1 MHSYFLSAAAVFICM
16 CKRVRVCLPVC
27 LVRPCVYLFM
37 NSDGVFVCTVPLFQQ
52 KMRRHLLGDSELAV
66 KKRERKCGGRRRKK
80 KRKEKKNP
88 GSPEIYLF
96 WLPASLKL
104 PVGDFKMAPLPA
116 TEWALP
122 CQNVFEWK
130 TQAEKFPPF
139 LSLPRCFFPLL
150 LPCSLFLHFPTPLL
164 SILQRAQKGHLIFSS
179 GAPLECCLF
188 SLSVCLS
195 LSLSLEHCQSSLS
208 QWGIC
213 QSLRSPF
220 FTKTWCLSPGSCLW
234 DGAGLGTFV
243 RSDYDLCKL
252 TELQIKSKWI
262 KLMSSGHL
270 TTDVAEI

>member
-1 MHSYFLSAAAVFICM
+1 MYVQACACLFACLSGPPM
-16 CKRVRVCLPVC
+16 CLSVYEQRWSVCVHCPTVSAENEKTPARRFGAGCQKTGKKVRW
-27 LVRPCVYLFM
+27 
-37 NSDGVFVCTVPLFQQ
+37 
-52 KMRRHLLGDSELAV
+52 KE
-66 KKRERKCGGRRRKK
+66 
-80 KRKEKKNP
+80 KEKKEKREKKTP

-270 TTDVAEI
+270 TADVAEI